1 MMTIEPV
8 VHDRPHSAP
17 ARVPRPAEGPTLF
30 RFPFQRRYG
39 GVYSNRHDKFV
50 LREEHIVELKRLV
63 VEHNRE
69 RPGRTEPLSASDIL
83 NCALDFALE
92 HPGAF
97 LNHRRA
103 SSVELRDTLAHE
115 VYRRALVHFM
125 LHEFI

>member
-1 MMTIEPV
+1 MITLNLSYTV
-8 VHDRPHSAP
+8 VRTQFRRASRVRRKVRRCSASRFRSATAASTATATTSSFC
-17 ARVPRPAEGPTLF
+17 ARSTSP
-30 RFPFQRRYG
+30 
-39 GVYSNRHDKFV
+39 SS
-50 LREEHIVELKRLV
+50 KRLV